1 MRAIMKHLHK
11 GIYTRLVVGFI
22 EISWETSLV
31 CSCVKL
37 KHSVQA
43 FTYYYLIIFIDCMH
57 MKIHRKRSVKIE
69 SFYAM
74 LAVHEDKRR
83 KVLGI
88 LDKLTGSALGW
99 GKGLTGLHK

>member
-1 MRAIMKHLHK
+1 
-11 GIYTRLVVGFI
+11 
-22 EISWETSLV
+22 
-31 CSCVKL
+31 
-37 KHSVQA
+37 
-43 FTYYYLIIFIDCMH
+43 MH

-88 LDKLTGSALGW
+88 LNKLTGSTLGW
-99 GKGLTGLHK
+99 GK